1 MSSEKEEDKEE
12 VITVTNFRGSPKVL
26 QISKKN
32 YYYLI
37 NREKYDITKIMMMI
51 NYERLSTLGHR
62 FRSYPEGIE
71 KIKFSTLLTNL
82 LKSEKMPI
90 NELTD
95 LIYGIYKFFSEI
107 DFNGDNN
114 MEWAEFTQFI
124 IDKVEGEHNNIERE
138 EENSIKS
145 LSEKELMKYKRYE
158 LSKSIRDIHIH
169 KTEIISSCFINKNCK
184 ILINE
189 YNTQSLKVYN
199 PLSGTIENTINI
211 HEINSQSNNMKF
223 IEIQKQNNYNKK
235 YSVIN
240 FTTNEYI
247 IAVLL
252 SNKLIQFFSTFNF
265 KESEL
270 IFCIKSKSL
279 QKRIWYLENHNMWI
293 SSGDRETDEDYFYIN
308 ELDINFEM
316 KSGYPI
322 PITSYLGY
330 KNKYCKICKHRDE
343 IYDIIET
350 KKPFLIL
357 TACLDGLIRLINT
370 KDLEFM
376 KTWKYHSSGVKH
388 LDYNP
393 NLESNGYI
401 ISTGFEYTVNLY
413 CTDLS
418 LDSAFKGKLE
428 GHFVPLVDCKFINF
442 TPMCASVD
450 EDGNIRI
457 WETQQR
463 ICLQSIPNSKKNI
476 SINGLLIMGKINK
489 IVTFGNNLTFYDAK
503 YKEERDSND
512 NSEEN
517 HPIKICYNKYYQQ
530 FYVATLNDIKI
541 YNKYGNLDKRL
552 KKIIG
557 NEHFDTGT
565 KIRDFIFD
573 SNYRKFY
580 VGFSN
585 GAIIQYNAGN
595 GSAIKIINQIEY
607 EKNGILYYKYHH
619 NKDISKIFNYY
630 SKNDYD
636 EETIL
641 LFSASLDSTIQI
653 YDERDYDNSV
663 KLRMYKGGH
672 TIYRRKCEILCLD
685 YSYGLSQLASGSAN
699 GLIVLWDFENM
710 KIDDTLYINQRIWG
724 NKIDVVYIKY
734 LNNHPFLFSSYS
746 EGICILWG
754 VKQLKGEPIIKFQ
767 NFYQTLYK
775 LDLCEVSCCLF
786 YEDTIKDIN
795 EKYLNKIYF
804 VDEPEFIEER
814 NKPRFDKTTGEKL
827 PILVKDFIENE
838 SITDE
843 KLDPFN
849 KENFERKKDKK
860 VSKKIED
867 YENEENDNNNINE
880 EENIEHFYYL
890 VICDKKGFMKVLNLK
905 AVFQKYAEDLNIK
918 KDKDSNFNLLKKE
931 DVDVEPTMHH
941 LLRNSR
947 NRQQKIYEHPYLNL
961 YSTRIINREWRGH
974 SDHITDI
981 EFIEDPV
988 CAVTVSKDKF
998 LRIWDDK
1005 FELIGEINVI
1015 PDENNLN
1022 KYIKEKKEIDW
1033 GFHINEKKLLEKEAN
1048 ELVYILE
1055 NIDIKEE
1062 TKIIRGSKIDK
1073 DFNDPEKY
1081 EIDEKEG
1088 LIKKREK
1095 VEKVKEDRII
1105 IKPKYEF
1112 KSYNNPNINKDDNI
1126 FQSNYEAIMLKNISN
1141 KIETII
1147 RNRPQNEGIGEI
1159 SSNLIS
1165 SIIAGRN
1172 KKIRLIKTLNS
1183 KIKELNR
1190 TNTITKYD
1198 TLDNKKDESH
1208 RPSIISIK
1216 RNGSNVSNGN
1226 LNIINDESN
1235 QNRERQSKNSLK
1247 FTLLKIDEL
1256 KKSMNVNNKN
1266 KENLPTKLKE
1276 KSLFYK
1282 SKTIG
1287 NKNRYGNLYSSKNST
1302 NSIFKKI
1309 NLADSQ
1315 KEYAKTS
1322 KNLINQFNNTF
1333 SDIST
1338 IMRKTSSVKKSN
1350 YNLNRNNLYAEKF
1363 IYKPLFNE
1371 KEEEKEKKKNKLP
1384 NIQSKYFN
1392 ENINFNKI
1400 NLNLNYD
1407 VREKTDD
1414 LIRTQ
1419 YYLNNYK
1426 NCCRINPYNADF
1438 STNKSNL
1445 FNCKNMWNDIKS
1457 FTNDIMEKEDKK
1469 KKTMNN
1475 FGNFKKIYR
1484 SRSLLSVRNT
1494 KKEII

>member
-1 MSSEKEEDKEE
+1 
-12 VITVTNFRGSPKVL
+12 
-26 QISKKN
+26 
-32 YYYLI
+32 
-37 NREKYDITKIMMMI
+37 
-51 NYERLSTLGHR
+51 
-62 FRSYPEGIE
+62 
-71 KIKFSTLLTNL
+71 
-82 LKSEKMPI
+82 
-90 NELTD
+90 
-95 LIYGIYKFFSEI
+95 
-107 DFNGDNN
+107 

-138 EENSIKS
+138 QDSSVKT
-145 LSEKELMKYKRYE
+145 LSEKDLMKYKRYE
-158 LSKSIRDIHIH
+158 LSKAIRDIHIH
-169 KTEIISSCFINKNCK
+169 KTEIISACYINKNNK

-189 YNTQSLKVYN
+189 YNTHSIKVYN

-211 HEINSQSNNMKF
+211 HEINNQSNNMKF
-223 IEIQKQNNYNKK
+223 LEIQKQGNYNKK
-235 YSVIN
+235 YTVIN
-240 FTTNEYI
+240 FTSTEYI
-247 IAVLL
+247 IAILL
-252 SNKLIQFFSTFNF
+252 SNKLIQFFATFNF

-270 IFCIKSKSL
+270 IFCIRAKSL

-293 SSGDRETDEDYFYIN
+293 TSGDKESDDDYYYIN
-308 ELDINFEM
+308 ELDVNFEM

-322 PITSYLGY
+322 PLTSYLGY
-330 KNKYCKICKHRDE
+330 KNKYCKIFKHRDE

-357 TACLDGLIRLINT
+357 TACLDGLIRLINV
-370 KDLEFM
+370 KDSEFM

-401 ISTGFEYTVNLY
+401 LSTGFEYTINLY

-442 TPMCASVD
+442 TSICASVD

-476 SINGLLIMGKINK
+476 TINGLLIMGKLNK
-489 IVTFGNNLTFYDAK
+489 CVTFGNNLTFYDAK

-541 YNKYGNLDKRL
+541 YNKYGKLDKRL
-552 KKIIG
+552 KKIIE
-557 NEHFDTGT
+557 NEHFETGT

-573 SNYRKFY
+573 CNYRKFY

-595 GSAIKIINQIEY
+595 GSAIKVINQIEY

-619 NKDISKIFNYY
+619 NKDISKIFFYY
-630 SKNDYD
+630 SKNDLD

-641 LFSASLDSTIQI
+641 LFSSSLDSTLQI

-672 TIYRRKCEILCLD
+672 TIYRRKYEIFCLD
-685 YSYGLSQLASGSAN
+685 YSYELTQLASGSAS

-710 KIDDTLYINQRIWG
+710 KIDDTLYVNQRIWG
-724 NKIDVVYIKY
+724 IKLDVIYLKY
-734 LNNHPFLFSSYS
+734 LNKYPLLFSSYS
-746 EGICILWG
+746 EGLCIIWG
-754 VKQLKGEPIIKFQ
+754 VKHLKGEPILKFQ

-775 LDLCEVSCCLF
+775 LDLCEVTCCLF
-786 YEDTIKDIN
+786 FEDFIKEVE

-814 NKPRFDKTTGEKL
+814 NKPRFDKTTGEQL
-827 PILVKDFIENE
+827 PILKRESIEKE
-838 SITDE
+838 SITDD
-843 KLDPFN
+843 KLDPFI
-849 KENFERKKDKK
+849 KENFEIKKDKK
-860 VSKKIED
+860 KSKKRYEYED
-867 YENEENDNNNINE
+867 EENDIISE
-880 EENIEHFYYL
+880 EEEIEHFYYL

-905 AVFQKYAEDLNIK
+905 GVFNKYIHDLKIK
-918 KDKDSNFNLLKKE
+918 KEKESNFNILKKE
-931 DVDVEPTMHH
+931 DVDVEPTMLH
-941 LLRNSR
+941 LLKNSR
-947 NRQQKIYEHPYLNL
+947 TKQQKAYDHPYINL

-981 EFIEDPV
+981 EIVEDPI
-988 CAVTVSKDKF
+988 CAVTVSKDKY
-998 LRIWDDK
+998 LRIWNEK
-1005 FELIGEINVI
+1005 FELIGEIDVI

-1022 KYIKEKKEIDW
+1022 KYIKEKKVDW

-1055 NIDIKEE
+1055 NIDIKEQ
-1062 TKIIRGSKIDK
+1062 TKIIRGSQIDL

-1088 LIKKREK
+1088 LIPKREK
-1095 VEKVKEDRII
+1095 VEIVEEDKTIK
-1105 IKPKYEF
+1105 KPKYDF
-1112 KSYNNPNINKDDNI
+1112 KNYSNANNNKDDYI
-1126 FQSNYEAIMLKNISN
+1126 FQNNYEAIMLKNISN
-1141 KIETII
+1141 KIETMIK
-1147 RNRPQNEGIGEI
+1147 NRPQNEGIGEI
-1159 SSNLIS
+1159 SNNLIA

-1172 KKIRLIKTLNS
+1172 KKIKIIKNLNS
-1183 KIKELNR
+1183 KLQELNG

-1198 TLDNKKDESH
+1198 TLDNKRDESH
-1208 RPSIISIK
+1208 KPSSISHKKSINNISNSNTNLININLNENNQRERPSKHSIK
-1216 RNGSNVSNGN
+1216 FS
-1226 LNIINDESN
+1226 
-1235 QNRERQSKNSLK
+1235 
-1247 FTLLKIDEL
+1247 LLKVDEL
-1256 KKSMNVNNKN
+1256 KKSMKNINCKNNEKIQIKSKEKNLSCKNKTVTNKTQYGDFFSNKN
-1266 KENLPTKLKE
+1266 KANPT
-1276 KSLFYK
+1276 
-1282 SKTIG
+1282 
-1287 NKNRYGNLYSSKNST
+1287 
-1302 NSIFKKI
+1302 FKKI
-1309 NLADSQ
+1309 KFINNQ
-1315 KEYAKTS
+1315 KEYARTS
-1322 KNLINQFNNTF
+1322 KNSIKQFNHTF
-1333 SDIST
+1333 SDISAL
-1338 IMRKTSSVKKSN
+1338 MRKTGSVNKPS

-1363 IYKPLFNE
+1363 MYKPLYNE
-1371 KEEEKEKKKNKLP
+1371 TEEEKVKKKNMLP
-1384 NIQSKYFN
+1384 NIKSKYYN
-1392 ENINFNKI
+1392 ENISFNKI
-1400 NLNLNYD
+1400 NLNLNYG

-1414 LIRTQ
+1414 LIKTQ

-1426 NCCRINPYNADF
+1426 NCCKISPYTVDF

-1457 FTNDIMEKEDKK
+1457 FTNDIMQKEEKK
-1469 KKTMNN
+1469 KKTMTN
-1475 FGNFKKIYR
+1475 FGKLYR
-1484 SRSLLSVRNT
+1484 SRSLISVRNK
-1494 KKEII
+1494 KKEI